1 MFQYQVLVPVYV
13 LLSSSL
19 CFIEYVLL
27 SFFYWVSVYVPVSS
41 LSPNYV
47 LLSMHYWVFLLSS
60 SLCSSIKHENIQNF
74 SIPYISG
81 QSGEYERFF
90 VFHIFGWIHIKE
102 STLCGMS
109 RKTFKMSLRH
119 SSDFLY
125 LCSFTLK
132 LRQNCNVFG
141 WYTCIKTAP
150 SLVYTVHYWLYILY
164 IIVMVRIILE
174 WLWPF

>member
-1 MFQYQVLVPVYV
+1 MFKGKAH
-13 LLSSSL
+13 SHG
-19 CFIEYVLL
+19 FEHI
-27 SFFYWVSVYVPVSS
+27 WRIDSVYVPVSS
-41 LSPNYV
+41 FSPS
-47 LLSMHYWVFLLSS
+47 LCFIELQFMFYWVCFIEFLLLSS
-60 SLCSSIKHENIQNF
+60 SLCPSIK
-74 SIPYISG
+74 
-81 QSGEYERFF
+81 
-90 VFHIFGWIHIKE
+90 FHLRL
-102 STLCGMS
+102 SPSLC
-109 RKTFKMSLRH
+109 FIELQMSLRH

>member
-1 MFQYQVLVPVYV
+1 MFKGKAH
-13 LLSSSL
+13 SHG
-19 CFIEYVLL
+19 FEHI
-27 SFFYWVSVYVPVSS
+27 WRIDSVYVPVSS
-41 LSPNYV
+41 FSPSLCFIELQFMFYWV
-47 LLSMHYWVFLLSS
+47 CFIEFLLLSF

>member
-1 MFQYQVLVPVYV
+1 MFYWAPVYVLLSMFYWVSFIEFQFMFQYQVLVP
-13 LLSSSL
+13 
-19 CFIEYVLL
+19 IM
-27 SFFYWVSVYVPVSS
+27 FYWVCIIEF
-41 LSPNYV
+41 
-47 LLSMHYWVFLLSS
+47 FLLSS